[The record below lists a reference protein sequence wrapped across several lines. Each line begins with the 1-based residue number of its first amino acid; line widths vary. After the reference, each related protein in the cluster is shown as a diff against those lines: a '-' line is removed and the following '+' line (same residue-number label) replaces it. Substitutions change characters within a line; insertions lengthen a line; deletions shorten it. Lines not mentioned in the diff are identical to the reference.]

1 MNRKRMI
8 GLLMACML
16 VAMNGWGQVVL
27 SPENGAKDV
36 CIDTHLSLTFDK
48 DVTIGK
54 KGKVKVWDAE
64 TGKMVDMLDLS
75 IPAGPT
81 ASQPNNP
88 NAIYTPTPYI

>member
-1 MNRKRMI
+1 M
-8 GLLMACML
+8 LMACML
-16 VAMNGWGQVVL
+16 LAVNGWGQRVAL

-36 CIDTHLSLTFDK
+36 CVDTHLSLTFDR
-48 DVTIGK
+48 DVTVGK

-88 NAIYTPTPYI
+88 NAIYTPIPYI